1 MKHKHSLVGI
11 SILRVIRKNIGAT
24 AVLLVSV
31 CGVVLASLAP
41 PWLLKQIVDSN
52 LMPKK
57 TEGLMTLALSYV
69 AAIAFAGLFDFLKA
83 VILTVLGQ
91 KITFEIRAEM
101 MCKLQKLPALYFSKN
116 DSGSVT
122 SRFMNDVDTIN
133 AMFSGGI
140 VGMAVDC
147 FKIVGIVVSIWMFS
161 PRLGIM
167 TLALLPVI
175 AFVTRFFQNRMF
187 GAQVDNRVQT
197 AKLSGH
203 LSESLKNFRMI
214 KIFRKERFMQGR
226 YRTMLDENF
235 GTIGKI
241 NFYDSIFPPVV
252 QLIRVTAIALVVVLS
267 TKELHFLGITTGM
280 IAASI
285 ELVSNLFSPIET
297 LGMEFQSIQSA
308 VSGVRRVN
316 DFFREGEEADKTVSL
331 RASDIIPDRSAL
343 EIRFNN
349 LSFSYD
355 EGVDVLTEI
364 DLVVHPLEKVTF
376 TGRTGAGKTTLFRL
390 VMGLLEPVSGSVT
403 INGVDVHIIPNAEK
417 KHIFGYVDQ
426 NFFLVRGTIADQISL
441 KDASIPREAIINAI
455 ETVGLGDYVE
465 GLEKGIETEV
475 EGDALFSQGQ
485 KQLLSIARAIVSD
498 PPILLL
504 DEMTASLDSIT
515 EEKIVTVL
523 QKAGFERTLLA
534 ISHRPSSM
542 LSSDAV
548 VILENGCVRDI
559 GSPAE
564 LLERDEWYRNYVSG
578 ERLAD

>member
-1 MKHKHSLVGI
+1 MKNDHSLVGL
-11 SILRVIRKNIGAT
+11 SILRVIRKNIGAA

-41 PWLLKQIVDSN
+41 PWILKQIVDAN
-52 LMPKK
+52 IVPKK
-57 TEGLMTLALSYV
+57 TDGLMSLALAYV
-69 AAIAFAGLFDFLKA
+69 AAIVFAGLFDFLKA
-83 VILTVLGQ
+83 VILTILGQ
-91 KITFEIRAEM
+91 KITCEIRNGM
-101 MCKLQKLPALYFSKN
+101 MGKIQKLPALYFSKN
-116 DSGSVT
+116 DSGSIT

-133 AMFSGGI
+133 SMFSGGI
-140 VGMAVDC
+140 VGMAVDL

-161 PRLGIM
+161 PRLGAM

-175 AFVTRFFQNRMF
+175 ALITRFFQNRMF

-197 AKLSGH
+197 AALSGH

-214 KIFRKERFMQGR
+214 KIFRKERYMQGR
-226 YRTMLDENF
+226 YRTMLEKNF
-235 GTIGKI
+235 RTIGKI

-308 VSGVRRVN
+308 ISGVRRVN
-316 DFFREGEEADKTVSL
+316 DFYREKEEAGKTVVL
-331 RASDIIPDRSAL
+331 RAADIIPDRNAL

-349 LSFSYD
+349 LSFGYD
-355 EGVDVLTEI
+355 VGTDVLTDI

-376 TGRTGAGKTTLFRL
+376 TGRTGVGKTTLFRL

-403 INGVDVHIIPNAEK
+403 INGVDVHTIPNAEK
-417 KHIFGYVDQ
+417 KHLFGYVDQ
-426 NFFLVRGTIADQISL
+426 NFFLVRGTVADQISL
-441 KDASIPREAIINAI
+441 KDASIQRESIIKAI
-455 ETVGLGDYVE
+455 ETVGLADYVE
-465 GLEKGIETEV
+465 GLEKGIDTEV
-475 EGDALFSQGQ
+475 HGDSLFSQGQ

-515 EEKIVTVL
+515 EENIVSVL
-523 QKAGFERTLLA
+523 QKAGAARTILA

-548 VILENGCVRDI
+548 VILENGRIRDT
-559 GSPAE
+559 GSPAD